1 MSILWYIVKLSQLTH
16 IRSCTKA
23 RFPRDDAKCSGDLAS
38 LGLTDE
44 LTSSEL
50 QCAKTSATVLMSDLK
65 YQKWR
70 IFKRNTLNIPLY
82 QRLGQFNKIVVH

>member
-1 MSILWYIVKLSQLTH
+1 MKISCEKVYFSKYLFLWYIVKTSQLTH

-50 QCAKTSATVLMSDLK
+50 QCAKTSATVLISDLK
-65 YQKWR
+65 
-70 IFKRNTLNIPLY
+70 I
-82 QRLGQFNKIVVH
+82 KIREFIKEML

>member
-1 MSILWYIVKLSQLTH
+1 MKISCEKVYFSTKYLFLWYIVKRSQLTH

-50 QCAKTSATVLMSDLK
+50 QCAKTSATVLISDLK
-65 YQKWR
+65 
-70 IFKRNTLNIPLY
+70 I
-82 QRLGQFNKIVVH
+82 KIGEFIKEML